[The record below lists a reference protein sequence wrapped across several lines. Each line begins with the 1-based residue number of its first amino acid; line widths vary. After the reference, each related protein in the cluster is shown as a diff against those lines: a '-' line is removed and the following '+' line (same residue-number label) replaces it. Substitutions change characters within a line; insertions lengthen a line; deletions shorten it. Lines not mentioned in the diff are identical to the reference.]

1 MSRAASDRATT
12 RSSARL
18 GLTLRSVLVAPL
30 AGFES
35 AFNVAE
41 RRARVGRHPAEG
53 FAPFVVA
60 AFGGA
65 SLLVLWLKVGGLLGL
80 RDSAGSDFRWA
91 YLGTVLVL
99 GALMSLIGQGL
110 SGVAGRYVARA
121 MGGGALGRDLRTVWG
136 ASSFPHVFAL
146 VFLLP
151 LDLVIVGPATFTTDR
166 LTDPLGRAWAALSV
180 ALAVSF
186 ALWSGWLF
194 VRGTQAAT
202 GFDGLRALLA
212 ATVAVLCLVCAV
224 ALPLVVLVVAGGAR

>member
-1 MSRAASDRATT
+1 MSRAVSGRSTARA
-12 RSSARL
+12 SARL

-53 FAPFVVA
+53 FTPFVVA

-65 SLLVLWLKVGGLLGL
+65 SLLILWLKVGGLLGL
-80 RDSAGSDFRWA
+80 RDSSGSDFHWA
-91 YLGTVLVL
+91 YLGTALVL

-110 SGVAGRYVARA
+110 WGFAGRYSARV
-121 MGGGALGRDLRTVWG
+121 MGGTALARDLRTVWG

-146 VFLLP
+146 LFLLP

-166 LTDPLGRAWAALSV
+166 LTDPLGRAWAALSI

-194 VRGTQAAT
+194 VRGAQAAT
-202 GFDGLRALLA
+202 GFHGLRALVA
-212 ATVAVLCLVCAV
+212 ATVALLCVVAAV
-224 ALPLVVLVVAGGAR
+224 ALPLVVLTLAGGAG

>member
-1 MSRAASDRATT
+1 M
-12 RSSARL
+12 
-18 GLTLRSVLVAPL
+18 LVAPL

-35 AFNVAE
+35 AFNVAA

-65 SLLVLWLKVGGLLGL
+65 ALLLLWLKVGGLLGL

-91 YLGTVLVL
+91 YLGTILIL

-110 SGVAGRYVARA
+110 WGVVGRYSAHA
-121 MGGGALGRDLRTVWG
+121 LGGAALARDLRTVWG
-136 ASSFPHVFAL
+136 ASFFPHVFAL
-146 VFLLP
+146 AFLFP
-151 LDLVIVGPATFTTDR
+151 LDLIIVGPATFTTER
-166 LTDPLGRAWAALSV
+166 LTDPLARAWAALSV

-194 VRGTQAAT
+194 VRGAQAAT
-202 GFDGLRALLA
+202 NLHGWRTLA
-212 ATVAVLCLVCAV
+212 ATIVAMGCLTAAV
-224 ALPLVVLVVAGGAR
+224 ALPLVLLTITGGAG

>member
-1 MSRAASDRATT
+1 MSRAASDRSTA
-12 RSSARL
+12 RASARL

-35 AFNVAE
+35 AFNGAE

-53 FAPFVVA
+53 FAPFIVA

-65 SLLVLWLKVGGLLGL
+65 SLLVLWLKVGGLIGL

-91 YLGTVLVL
+91 YLGTVLIL

-110 SGVAGRYVARA
+110 WSISGRYSAHA
-121 MGGGALGRDLRTVWG
+121 LGGAALARDLRTVWG

-151 LDLVIVGPATFTTDR
+151 LDLIIVGPATFTTDR

-202 GFDGLRALLA
+202 GLDGLRALV
-212 ATVAVLCLVCAV
+212 ATVVAALCLVGAV
-224 ALPLVVLVVAGGAR
+224 ALPLVVLSMIGGAG